1 MTEIKQIFRE
11 TEQFLEQEI
20 EVAGWV
26 RNIRASKKFGFIE
39 LNDGTFFQ
47 NLQIVF
53 EEDLP
58 NFDEVCKLGIST
70 ALVVTGKLV
79 ASPGSGQAFE
89 LKASE
94 ILVEGSCPSE
104 YPLQKKRH
112 SFEYLRTIAHLR
124 PRTNTFSAVFL
135 LQTT

>member
-11 TEQFLEQEI
+11 TEQFLEREI

-94 ILVEGSCPSE
+94 ILVLM
-104 YPLQKKRH
+104 LQYDLQSDK
-112 SFEYLRTIAHLR
+112 
-124 PRTNTFSAVFL
+124 FSLILFHYEFRRFL
-135 LQTT
+135 LMYS